1 MKHEFGSLAKQR
13 EEQVIEW
20 AMEHPMTSFSGD
32 AVCKALFGKDRF
44 PKGFPDKLLEAYRV
58 ACEDLRRKQI
68 LKGVHGNKGDMFYIL
83 GDMESA
89 KAIIEDSE

>member
-1 MKHEFGSLAKQR
+1 MKHEFGSLAKHR
-13 EEQVIEW
+13 EEQVVEW
-20 AMEHPMTSFSGD
+20 AMEHPTTSFSGD

-68 LKGVHGNKGDMFYIL
+68 LKGVHGKKVRYALHTRRYGKCQGNYRGF
-83 GDMESA
+83 
-89 KAIIEDSE
+89 